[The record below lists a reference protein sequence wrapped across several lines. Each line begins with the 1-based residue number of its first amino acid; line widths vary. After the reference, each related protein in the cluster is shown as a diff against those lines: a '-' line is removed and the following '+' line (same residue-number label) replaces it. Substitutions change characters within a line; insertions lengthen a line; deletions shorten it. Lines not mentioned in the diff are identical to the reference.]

1 MTSPC
6 SVHIFGFPRRISLH
20 PLDLAPFLEPLYFLV
35 EFVQNLLHVLNIEQ
49 VFVLWA
55 FDIASLGRQQSWV
68 RPLVWSTPHGLWYI
82 WTIISQSPCSAKWKL
97 QKKRIRKRRNTCFIL
112 GHWNRLSLVVSL
124 QEIRWISTSCILCG
138 VGLLFTGFEGIS
150 LKISTRFCVQHQILI
165 RGLIIC
171 CVFKLCHKD
180 SHSLRSN
187 PDWEWWVTQWIRG
200 SKTFLLYLKK
210 YIIPIIIKFFKII

>member
-49 VFVLWA
+49 VFVVWA

-68 RPLVWSTPHGLWYI
+68 RPPVWSTPHGLSYI

-138 VGLLFTGFEGIS
+138 VGLIFTGFEGKS
-150 LKISTRFCVQHQILI
+150 VKISMRFCVTSNTDHRPHHMLCLQALSQ
-165 RGLIIC
+165 GLT
-171 CVFKLCHKD
+171 FSAFQPWLGNGE
-180 SHSLRSN
+180 SHSESEDQRHFYY
-187 PDWEWWVTQWIRG
+187 T
-200 SKTFLLYLKK
+200 
-210 YIIPIIIKFFKII
+210 